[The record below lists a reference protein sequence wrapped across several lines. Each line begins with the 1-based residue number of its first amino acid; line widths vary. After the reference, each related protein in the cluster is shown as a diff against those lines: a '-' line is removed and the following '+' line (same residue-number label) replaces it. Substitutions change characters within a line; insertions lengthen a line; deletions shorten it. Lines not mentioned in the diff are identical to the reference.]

1 MRYYVI
7 MNGVNSL
14 TIQGLAIR
22 ELPPIS
28 KPLMRNLREE
38 IDGRNGDIIT
48 ELGYS
53 AYEKELEIG
62 LYGNSYDINDIIA
75 FFNGKGTITFSD
87 EPDKYYYYQILNQID
102 YEKLLKFKTASVIF
116 HCQPFKYKVGET
128 PIILSAGSNTITNL
142 GNIYAKPV
150 ITIVGSDTVTI
161 SLDGNQIFSIDM
173 SNNGK
178 IVLDTA
184 NLEAYDPDNGQL
196 LNRIVTGDYDSFK
209 IESGNNTLSLSG
221 TITSASISNYQ
232 RWL

>member
-7 MNGVNSL
+7 LNGVNSL
-14 TIQGLAIR
+14 TKQGLAIR

-28 KPLMRNLREE
+28 KPSMRSLKEE

-48 ELGYS
+48 DLGYS
-53 AYEKELEIG
+53 AYDKAIEIG
-62 LYGNSYDINDIIA
+62 LYGESYDINDIIA
-75 FFNGKGTITFSD
+75 FFNGSGTITFSD
-87 EPDKYYYYQILNQID
+87 ESDKYCYYKILNQID
-102 YEKLLKFKTASVIF
+102 YEKLLKFKTAGVVF
-116 HCQPFKYKVGET
+116 HCQPFKYKVNEA
-128 PIILSAGSNTITNL
+128 PITLSVGDNTINNL
-142 GNIYAKPV
+142 GNIYAKPT

-173 SNNGK
+173 STHGK

-184 NLEAYDPDNGQL
+184 NLEAYNPDNGQL

-209 IESGNNTLSLSG
+209 INSGANTLSLSG
-221 TITSASISNYQ
+221 TITTATITNYQ

>member
-1 MRYYVI
+1 MRDYVI
-7 MNGVNSL
+7 LNGVSSL
-14 TIQGLAIR
+14 TKTGLAIK
-22 ELPPIS
+22 ELPPIT
-28 KPLMRNLREE
+28 KPLMRTYKEE
-38 IDGRNGDIIT
+38 IDGRNGDLIT

-53 AYEKELEIG
+53 AYDKQIEIG
-62 LYGNSYDINDIIA
+62 LYGTYDVDSIIS
-75 FFNGKGTITFSD
+75 FFNSEGTVTFSN
-87 EPDKYYYYQILNQID
+87 ETDKYYYYQIINQID
-102 YEKLLKFKTASVIF
+102 FEKLLKFKTAVVTL
-116 HCQPFKYKVGET
+116 HCQPFKYKVNEPT
-128 PIILSAGSNTITNL
+128 ITLSAGNNTITNN

-150 ITIVGSDTVTI
+150 LTIVGSGTITI

-221 TITSASISNYQ
+221 TISSASIINYQ
-232 RWL
+232 RWC

>member
-7 MNGVNSL
+7 LNGVNSL
-14 TIQGLAIR
+14 TKQGLAIR

-28 KPLMRNLREE
+28 KPSMRTLKEE

-48 ELGYS
+48 DLGYS
-53 AYEKELEIG
+53 AYDKEIEIG
-62 LYGNSYDINDIIA
+62 LYGESYDINDIIA
-75 FFNGKGTITFSD
+75 FFNGSGTITFSD
-87 EPDKYYYYQILNQID
+87 ESDKYCYYKILNQID
-102 YEKLLKFKTASVIF
+102 YEKLLKFKTASVVF
-116 HCQPFKYKVGET
+116 HCQPFKYKVNEA
-128 PIILSAGSNTITNL
+128 PITLSVGDNTINNL
-142 GNIYAKPV
+142 GNTYAKPT

-173 SNNGK
+173 STHGK